1 MQKYALRMCVGSGVL
16 AAFGAFLRWL
26 QNQASFV
33 KDTGLAVRGSIWP
46 YVVALWLVV
55 AAVYLMV
62 VITRMDRREH
72 ARLPKTFAE
81 AFRPD
86 TVLIPALSLLFG
98 LVMMLGGAM
107 LLLRTPLSE
116 PQRGLLVILGGVA
129 VLTGLSYPV
138 YLLRAGEDEPPST
151 LRAVLASLPIALF
164 AFWLI
169 VSYKMH
175 IVNPTVSAYALEIVT
190 IAAAVVG
197 FFRLAGF
204 AFESPKPMRAVFW
217 GSYGAFLCLMS
228 MADSH
233 YLGARL
239 MLIASAGM
247 LLLQVWQIC
256 IHAEK

>member
-26 QNQASFV
+26 QNQVSFE

-46 YVVALWLVV
+46 YAVALWLAV
-55 AAVYLMV
+55 AAVYFLI
-62 VITRMDRREH
+62 VIARMDRKEH
-72 ARLPKTFAE
+72 ARLPQTFA
-81 AFRPD
+81 AAYRPD

-98 LVMMLGGAM
+98 LVMMVGGAM

-116 PQRGLLVILGGVA
+116 PQRKLLVILGGAA
-129 VLTGLSYPV
+129 VFVGLTYPV
-138 YLLRAGEDEPPST
+138 YLLRAGEEDPPST
-151 LRAVLASLPIALF
+151 LRAVLGGLPIALF

-175 IVNPTVSAYALEIVT
+175 IVNPTISSYALEILT
-190 IAAAVVG
+190 IAAASLG

-204 AFESPKPMRAVFW
+204 AFESPRAGRAVFW

-228 MADSH
+228 MADGM
-233 YLGARL
+233 YLGSRL
-239 MLIASAGM
+239 MLIAAAGM